1 MTTRPLAL
9 IEGRLA
15 LPKALPFNGVPPP
28 FGSWRRASP
37 AAALRQPH
45 PLAAT
50 PAQQAMQDAVQR
62 KPASSMRGNP
72 FPAGVKHV
80 FLYKL
85 PKQPDFSH
93 RIDAQLA
100 EARRYLEMGKS
111 RFASSRSDHVL
122 GAAIFV
128 SCSIALAWLLAT
140 CSTHESGKVTPPV
153 PNASHVTPG
162 TAEKRLPPTAATV
175 PVSRGAVSPA
185 TPTQPVD
192 VEKKAAPQAVATLS
206 SPRDERG
213 LRAAASDATPQSA
226 SQLGTPITR
235 EAAPLER
242 RAVSEINPPAAR
254 SSALRPAPRPELRP
268 DRRPDPRPELRP
280 DRRPDPRIAPTPTA
294 RTTATATATA
304 RPSVSKQP
312 EWTARP
318 PVRDDTAAR
327 SPALSPDSAALLNWA
342 AQLRQ
347 AQITTRANVPIAGD
361 TDWSTHMTQRRITEN
376 PGAFEPTGGQP

>member
-45 PLAAT
+45 PRAPT
-50 PAQQAMQDAVQR
+50 SAQQAMQDAVQR
-62 KPASSMRGNP
+62 KPASSMQGSP

-100 EARRYLEMGKS
+100 EAKRYLEMGKS

-140 CSTHESGKVTPPV
+140 CSTHESGNGTPPV
-153 PNASHVTPG
+153 PNALHVTSG
-162 TAEKRLPPTAATV
+162 AAEKRLPPPAATV
-175 PVSRGAVSPA
+175 TVSRKTVSPA
-185 TPTQPVD
+185 TQMQPVD
-192 VEKKAAPQAVATLS
+192 VEKNAAPNAVITS
-206 SPRDERG
+206 SSTSDERG
-213 LRAAASDATPQSA
+213 LRAAVSGATPQPA
-226 SQLGTPITR
+226 SQPGARDTR
-235 EAAPLER
+235 EAAPFER
-242 RAVSEINPPAAR
+242 RAISETRSAAMRASVLQPAAH
-254 SSALRPAPRPELRP
+254 PELRP
-268 DRRPDPRPELRP
+268 DPRPGKRPDQRP
-280 DRRPDPRIAPTPTA
+280 DQRFAPSPPA
-294 RTTATATATA
+294 RTTATATAIA
-304 RPSVSKQP
+304 RPSVSRQP

-327 SPALSPDSAALLNWA
+327 SSARSPDSTALLNWA

-347 AQITTRANVPIAGD
+347 AQITTRANVPTVGD

-376 PGAFEPTGGQP
+376 PGAFEPTGGQQ